1 MRTKGDC
8 FRHLAVPTL
17 LCSFSAVL
25 GSQFAGAQTP
35 LATVTVQTEPL
46 GAQIPKD
53 FAGFSLEVST
63 AGQGIGAFAPDGTKA
78 ASSSQMAEYALGTP
92 AAPNEAFFQFMHN
105 LGPGIL
111 RLGGNS
117 QDNTCWDPAAAPHPD
132 RCKGQLNSGDFQL
145 YSRAASASGWRLIVG
160 LNLKQNSSRWA
171 LDEVTQAIAK
181 DIKPE
186 QIIGLELGNEPDL
199 FSRDGGRPEAYS
211 PADHVKDF
219 LAYRSAFEE
228 NPIARKYALIGPAT
242 CCAWRKA
249 GNLDTFLDGVGAS
262 SLKLATVHSYL
273 LTTCG
278 GRKVSM
284 EELLAPGLM
293 TRFHDETQSLVAA
306 AHKRSL
312 PIALAET
319 NSASCGGMPGVSNA
333 FAAALWG
340 IDSLFSAAE
349 AGFSGV
355 NFHFSYRP
363 GGSAYNPVDTYER
376 LDNSGRQ
383 LYQNI
388 AEPLYYGMYLFA
400 RSAAGEY
407 LLPASTQ
414 TGSNIRSYATTACR
428 SCSVNIV
435 IINKDPAASGRVR
448 VHVASRAGA
457 AKLLLLRA
465 PTLGSFSTEVTYGGM
480 QFNSDGHILAPHTQQ
495 IKPDANGNYD
505 FDLPNAAAAVLAVP
519 GEEKH

>member
-1 MRTKGDC
+1 
-8 FRHLAVPTL
+8 
-17 LCSFSAVL
+17 
-25 GSQFAGAQTP
+25 
-35 LATVTVQTEPL
+35 
-46 GAQIPKD
+46 
-53 FAGFSLEVST
+53 
-63 AGQGIGAFAPDGTKA
+63 
-78 ASSSQMAEYALGTP
+78 
-92 AAPNEAFFQFMHN
+92 
-105 LGPGIL
+105 
-111 RLGGNS
+111 
-117 QDNTCWDPAAAPHPD
+117 
-132 RCKGQLNSGDFQL
+132 
-145 YSRAASASGWRLIVG
+145 
-160 LNLKQNSSRWA
+160 LNLKQNSGRWA

-219 LAYRSAFEE
+219 LAYRKAFEQ
-228 NPIARKYALIGPAT
+228 NPTARKYALVGPAT
-242 CCAWRKA
+242 CCAWRNA

-262 SLKLATVHSYL
+262 TLKLATVHSYL

-278 GRKVSM
+278 GRKVSI
-284 EELLAPGLM
+284 EELLAPQLM
-293 TRFHDETQSLVAA
+293 ARFHDETQSLVAA
-306 AHKRSL
+306 AHKRNL

-363 GGSAYNPVDTYER
+363 GGSSYNPVDTFER

-407 LLPASTQ
+407 LLPASTR
-414 TGSNIRSYATTACR
+414 TESNIRSYATIACPT
-428 SCSVNIV
+428 CAVNIV
-435 IINKDPAASGRVR
+435 IINKDSSASGRMR
-448 VHVASRAGA
+448 VHVAGRAGT
-457 AKLLLLRA
+457 AKLLFLRA
-465 PTLGSFSTEVTYGGM
+465 PTLGSFSTDVTYGGM
-480 QFNSDGHILAPHTQQ
+480 HFDGDGHIPAPQTEQ
-495 IKPDANGNYD
+495 IKSDAEGNYD

-519 GEEKH
+519 GKEKH